1 TAETEQGILSEETFG
16 GDRITDLNSFGRVLS
31 GDWKR
36 EHNSTLAV
44 GGDMKVV
51 IKDDIQSVIFERLDA
66 QGQVIERRLFESPR
80 RGVAKSVASPDFG
93 PLFIYRGSHD
103 NFVYGANMLGND
115 LTGDRYT
122 FVTGNKGA
130 VTASNQRVAGQRQY
144 FNFIPDAF
152 DNQTKFANFNLAT
165 GVNNPLK
172 GSNFEGDR
180 RHTNGGMVV
189 DYTNNNNQFLGGHVS
204 FATASDGQVYDYSFK
219 FMAGKME
226 TSGGSAIIA
235 SNATAYS
242 FDNSSANGLVTQS
255 GDVQTTDV
263 YGAVNGHAVV
273 DAYALTLGGDFQD
286 DIYAVDAGIATPTG
300 SEVNATDN
308 VQTLKGYSSGYIVNT
323 AGNAVMVGVNDA
335 ANATLSREDY
345 SASGVT
351 ASASFLYS
359 KVDANGEAIA
369 GVADSLKVKFGGAG
383 TNQAYISHN
392 VYGAEEYQN
401 DAGYSV
407 GTNFGSFDGA
417 ANVETAMISSEFVDI
432 PEISGLV
439 ETCQDCEHLTWGV
452 WAGTVGVDGGDK
464 LEAHVIPYVVGDNSK
479 RRSWVALSPVVTASY
494 KGVLVGAVSN
504 GMQVQNNVGHFD
516 ANANFLTRT
525 VNFDGNFADYHF
537 TGSDTTADNI
547 GFTEL
552 DLTTLEKGGNAVTG
566 QATISGSFYG
576 NNAENVGGSFN
587 FNDQTHNVTG
597 AGIYAGKKQ

>member
-1 TAETEQGILSEETFG
+1 
-16 GDRITDLNSFGRVLS
+16 
-31 GDWKR
+31 
-36 EHNSTLAV
+36 
-44 GGDMKVV
+44 
-51 IKDDIQSVIFERLDA
+51 
-66 QGQVIERRLFESPR
+66 
-80 RGVAKSVASPDFG
+80 
-93 PLFIYRGSHD
+93 
-103 NFVYGANMLGND
+103 
-115 LTGDRYT
+115 
-122 FVTGNKGA
+122 
-130 VTASNQRVAGQRQY
+130 
-144 FNFIPDAF
+144 
-152 DNQTKFANFNLAT
+152 
-165 GVNNPLK
+165 
-172 GSNFEGDR
+172 
-180 RHTNGGMVV
+180 
-189 DYTNNNNQFLGGHVS
+189 
-204 FATASDGQVYDYSFK
+204 
-219 FMAGKME
+219 
-226 TSGGSAIIA
+226 
-235 SNATAYS
+235 
-242 FDNSSANGLVTQS
+242 
-255 GDVQTTDV
+255 
-263 YGAVNGHAVV
+263 
-273 DAYALTLGGDFQD
+273 
-286 DIYAVDAGIATPTG
+286 
-300 SEVNATDN
+300 
-308 VQTLKGYSSGYIVNT
+308 
-323 AGNAVMVGVNDA
+323 
-335 ANATLSREDY
+335 
-345 SASGVT
+345 
-351 ASASFLYS
+351 
-359 KVDANGEAIA
+359 
-369 GVADSLKVKFGGAG
+369 
-383 TNQAYISHN
+383 SHN